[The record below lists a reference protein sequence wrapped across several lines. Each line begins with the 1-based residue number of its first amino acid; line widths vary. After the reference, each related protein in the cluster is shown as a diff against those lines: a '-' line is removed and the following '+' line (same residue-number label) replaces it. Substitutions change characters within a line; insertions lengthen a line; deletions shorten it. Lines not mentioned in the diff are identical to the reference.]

1 MGAEFK
7 PLLSSPFE
15 HSPEFTAEIF
25 GSLEC
30 AASPALC
37 GTGSLPAAA
46 GRPCIFHPVASLSP
60 GQLERVPLLFSL
72 CCALLLRGIMTRRL
86 VSPLPGCPRRE
97 SIVSR
102 SFAAGLPT
110 FGQARSQRGA
120 ATLSWH
126 HQHFVEP
133 LCSNTGLGFPALS

>member
-7 PLLSSPFE
+7 PLLLSPFE

-30 AASPALC
+30 AASPALR

-46 GRPCIFHPVASLSP
+46 GRPCIFHPVALLSP

-72 CCALLLRGIMTRRL
+72 CCTLL
-86 VSPLPGCPRRE
+86 P
-97 SIVSR
+97 
-102 SFAAGLPT
+102 
-110 FGQARSQRGA
+110 
-120 ATLSWH
+120 
-126 HQHFVEP
+126 
-133 LCSNTGLGFPALS
+133 CSCEE